1 MKKLKAKI
9 SFIIRLISILAP
21 AIITGVVTWHI
32 CPMLAI
38 LAAIGAETLW
48 LFLIAFVWAI
58 RRSHALKSRGVDDD
72 TPEDPGEVEE

>member
-21 AIITGVVTWHI
+21 AVITGVATWHV
-32 CPMLAI
+32 CPLLAI

-58 RRSHALKSRGVDDD
+58 RNNHAHKSRDVNDD
-72 TPEDPGEVEE
+72 TPEELGDVEG